1 MLSSHISWL
10 LQVILIRENY
20 FLLGD
25 LGIPKIFN
33 ERPIVASSIWQSVD
47 YEAQKIAQ
55 FFFFCCFVEGF
66 FVFEQ

>member
-10 LQVILIRENY
+10 LQIILIRENY

-25 LGIPKIFN
+25 LGIPNILN
-33 ERPIVASSIWQSVD
+33 EQPIVASSIWQSID
-47 YEAQKIAQ
+47 YEAQKIAHC
-55 FFFFCCFVEGF
+55 FFLFCFVEGF